1 MSSSKDLLITK
12 EIAAKPKLSSRH
24 KVFVVNKLLKIHFLN
39 RLSQTTL
46 LKSSHFI
53 YLRVDVLG
61 DKAGDL
67 FLLSIAQYLLNFF
80 FFKITS
86 IFPQAL
92 FVKSQTSTLKRTET
106 QSAFHKSKYKI
117 AHRMTNLL
125 EKTI

>member
-39 RLSQTTL
+39 FLSQTTL

-80 FFKITS
+80 FF
-86 IFPQAL
+86 
-92 FVKSQTSTLKRTET
+92 
-106 QSAFHKSKYKI
+106 
-117 AHRMTNLL
+117 
-125 EKTI
+125 